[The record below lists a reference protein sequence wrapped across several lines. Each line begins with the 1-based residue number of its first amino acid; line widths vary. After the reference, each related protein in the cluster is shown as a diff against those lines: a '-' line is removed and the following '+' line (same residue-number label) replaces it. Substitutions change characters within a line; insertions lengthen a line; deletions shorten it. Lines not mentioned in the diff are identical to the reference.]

1 MDCKKIK
8 NKLFFLA
15 DGTLDKDERIQILK
29 HLDQCT
35 SCMRQYELFSGF
47 ENILQ
52 EEKKSSPDDYFYTRL
67 ISRMEQLN
75 SVPAG
80 AKVQPVWIRLANVFI
95 ITIIIGIALFSGITI
110 AERNYQYMGESQNNL
125 QVSDQQ
131 NDVAL
136 GQDQFTSNFSE
147 Y

>member
-15 DGTLDKDERIQILK
+15 DGSLNKDEKIVILK

-35 SCMRQYELFSGF
+35 SCMKQYELFSDF

-67 ISRMEQLN
+67 VGRMEQITTALET
-75 SVPAG
+75 SKLHPA
-80 AKVQPVWIRLANVFI
+80 WIRLANVFI
-95 ITIIIGIALFSGITI
+95 IAFIIGIALFSGITL
-110 AERNYQYMGESQNNL
+110 AERNYQYLGTSQNI
-125 QVSDQQ
+125 QRVSDQQ
-131 NDVAL
+131 NDVAV
-136 GQDQFTSNFSE
+136 GQDQLTSNFSE